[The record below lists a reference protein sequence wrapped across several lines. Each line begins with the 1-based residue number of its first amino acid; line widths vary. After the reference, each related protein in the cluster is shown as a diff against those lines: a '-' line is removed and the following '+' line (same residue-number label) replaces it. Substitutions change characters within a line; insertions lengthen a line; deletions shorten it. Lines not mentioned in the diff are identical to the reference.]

1 MHRNQLSVFH
11 LTIRFSKIG
20 SMTII
25 TLVVTMSTIT
35 TVAKKNHQRNY
46 GLHGSHDIY
55 YYKLEQNILKW
66 SQ

>member
-35 TVAKKNHQRNY
+35 TVAKKKPPKELRPPW
-46 GLHGSHDIY
+46 
-55 YYKLEQNILKW
+55 KP
-66 SQ
+66 